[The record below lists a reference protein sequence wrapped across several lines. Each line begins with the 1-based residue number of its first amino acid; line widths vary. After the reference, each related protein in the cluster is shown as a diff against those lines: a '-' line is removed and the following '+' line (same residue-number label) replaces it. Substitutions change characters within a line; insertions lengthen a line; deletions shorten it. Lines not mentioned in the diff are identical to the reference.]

1 MTTFHSTR
9 IDWKRDWSVCKMADV
24 AELQNR
30 FAIPGVLGFEKTAS
44 GLVVARVTAPA
55 AEAAIYLHGA
65 HLTHWKPAG
74 QAPAIF
80 LSQRAEFAADK
91 PIRGG
96 VPVIFPWFGE
106 RHDGKTGPMHGF
118 ARISEWELA
127 FAAMTDGDLHLAFTL
142 QPNDLSRSLGY
153 DDFRLGYRVTIGR
166 ALTLQLT
173 VANDLGSG
181 GSREASTVTDT
192 FGAPLVFEEALHTY
206 FAVADARRVTI
217 DGLGGATFIDKVDAA
232 KRKVQPAGALKL
244 EGRIDRPYLNT
255 EATCVLHDEA
265 GGRRIVVEKKRS
277 ATTVVWNPW
286 DELTAKMP
294 DMEPDAWLRMTC
306 IETAN
311 VGEDALTLAPGE
323 MHSMWATISIE
334 KMA

>member
-1 MTTFHSTR
+1 
-9 IDWKRDWSVCKMADV
+9 MANV
-24 AELQNR
+24 AELQEK

-44 GLVVARVTAPA
+44 GLVAARVTTPA
-55 AEAAIYLHGA
+55 AEATIYMQGA
-65 HLTHWKPAG
+65 HLTHWKPKGEEA
-74 QAPAIF
+74 AIF
-80 LSQRAEFAADK
+80 LSQRAEFVAGK

-127 FAAMTDGDLHLAFTL
+127 FAAMTGDELHLAFTL
-142 QPNDLSRSLGY
+142 APDDLTRSLGF
-153 DDFRLGYRVTIGR
+153 DHFRLSYRVTIGR
-166 ALTLQLT
+166 TLTLQLT
-173 VANDLGSG
+173 VANDSGSG
-181 GSREASTVTDT
+181 GTRAAS
-192 FGAPLVFEEALHTY
+192 EETK
-206 FAVADARRVTI
+206 TI
-217 DGLGGATFIDKVDAA
+217 DGLGGVTYLDKLDGM

-265 GGRRIVVEKKRS
+265 GGRRILVAKKGS
-277 ATTVVWNPW
+277 ASTVVWNPW
-286 DELTAKMP
+286 KELTATMA
-294 DMEPDAWLRMTC
+294 DMEPDAWLHMTC

-323 MHSMWATISIE
+323 HHSMRAHISIE
-334 KMA
+334 KIA